1 MTVKSTTVWNVE
13 QSEYLMSTRS
23 AKSVIMVGHSVN
35 IVHHGIGKDD
45 NDEGYNDHGGLL
57 K

>member
-1 MTVKSTTVWNVE
+1 MWNVE
-13 QSEYLMSTRS
+13 QREYLMSILS